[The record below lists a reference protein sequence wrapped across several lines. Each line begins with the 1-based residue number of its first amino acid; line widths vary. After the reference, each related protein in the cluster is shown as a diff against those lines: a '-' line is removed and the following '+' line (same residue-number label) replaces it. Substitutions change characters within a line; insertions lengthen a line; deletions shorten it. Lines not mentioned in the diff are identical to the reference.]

1 MYIAQQLKE
10 KNIAEYL
17 LYMWQVED
25 ILRAHHLDPDELK
38 QNYLAQFRAT
48 EETEKEME
56 EWYSHLIRMMKEEGI
71 QEGGHLQINRNIILW
86 LTDLHNQLL
95 QSSKFPFYTAAYY
108 KALPYIVE
116 LRNKGDKKDVS
127 ELENCFDALYGVML
141 LRLQH
146 KPISNETAKWQ
157 RLISTMP
164 ALAASLA
171 SRYSPWGLSCVSSS
185 ASTMA
190 ITLPSV
196 YQRSSGSSR
205 STS

>member
-71 QEGGHLQINRNIILW
+71 QECGHLQINRNIILW

-108 KALPYIVE
+108 KA
-116 LRNKGDKKDVS
+116 
-127 ELENCFDALYGVML
+127 
-141 LRLQH
+141 
-146 KPISNETAKWQ
+146 
-157 RLISTMP
+157 
-164 ALAASLA
+164 
-171 SRYSPWGLSCVSSS
+171 
-185 ASTMA
+185 
-190 ITLPSV
+190 
-196 YQRSSGSSR
+196 
-205 STS
+205 